1 MKILLLDDNPVI
13 RTMLRRQLSMLGHTV
28 EEADNG
34 QQGFLMAT
42 TKPYDLFICDIIMPQ
57 WDGFQFIEAMTV
69 ACPNLPV
76 LVVSGSLD
84 QDNLRD
90 KLKKYPNVAAII
102 PKPVQIDKLTAAIN
116 LTAGQSVANIGK
128 MSRIVCTIGPSSS
141 SLETIEK
148 MMLAGMDVARLNFS
162 HGNFTEH
169 EKSLN
174 FIRTAEEKWHRPVAV
189 LMDLCGPKIRTS
201 EMQDGKIQLSPG
213 SQVIIQAD
221 SIIGTA
227 ERFSTIAPEVLADLR
242 QSDQILLDDGLLEL
256 KVEQTGSDEVIC
268 RVIRGGPLGSHK
280 GINLPSTPL
289 SLPSLTTKD
298 RDNLEWG
305 LNHSIDFVAL
315 SFVRS
320 SADIVEL
327 RQIIDKSGKRD
338 LKIVAKIEK
347 PEAVTDMEGI
357 IKSSDAVMIARGD
370 LGVEMPAARVPWI
383 QRKIINL
390 CWDHNTPVITA
401 TQMLESMTTNS
412 RPTRA
417 EVTDVSL
424 AVSEGTD
431 AVMLS
436 GETAAGIDPVN
447 VVRTMAEIISESER
461 HKSIE
466 YDHCQ
471 LLNSEHDDNPALTA
485 AASLGSA
492 AATLVIDFGKGL
504 YQHVSKW
511 NRRTPTLLATNS
523 IHEARHSCLYK
534 NIIPIIIKEKLSRDQ
549 TVFRAINEAKSLGYL
564 KTGDTLAVLESSRLT
579 QGGIPQLGAL
589 QIVKVE

>member
-13 RTMLRRQLSMLGHTV
+13 RTMLSRQLSVLGHTV

-42 TKPYDLFICDIIMPQ
+42 TKPFDLFICDIIMPQ
-57 WDGFQFIEAMTV
+57 WDGFKFIEAMTV

-84 QDNLRD
+84 QENLRD
-90 KLKKYPNVAAII
+90 KLRKYPNVAAIL
-102 PKPVQIDKLTAAIN
+102 PKPIQIDKLTAAIN
-116 LTAGQSVANIGK
+116 LTAGQSVANIRK

-141 SLETIEK
+141 SQETIEK

-169 EKSLN
+169 EKALN
-174 FIRTAEEKWHRPVAV
+174 FIRTAEKKWHRPVAV

-227 ERFSTIAPEVLADLR
+227 ECFSTIAPEVLADLR

-268 RVIRGGPLGSHK
+268 RVIRGGTLGSHK

-357 IKSSDAVMIARGD
+357 IRSSDAVMIARGD

-383 QRKIINL
+383 QRKIIDL

-461 HKSIE
+461 HSSIE

-471 LLNSEHDDNPALTA
+471 LLSSEHDDNLALTA

-511 NRRTPTLLATNS
+511 NRKTPTLLATNS

-534 NIIPIIIKEKLSRDQ
+534 NIIPIIIKKKLSRDQ
-549 TVFRAINEAKSLGYL
+549 IVFWAINEAKSLGYL